1 MVFVSHYKIIL
12 ASNDKGI
19 IDPKTISEKLGL
31 SISTVRKYIKNLM
44 NEGLL
49 IYKDGVFKLTEKGE
63 ALKKSLL
70 KLKDKAEQGISS
82 YLVTDPDTGAPIPLS
97 IKNYE
102 QLYVVIEYG
111 LAPRNVL
118 EGHFRRGYLA
128 KWIKEVLGDEYFTK
142 LYSEGKIKTIDDLK
156 NYIKNIIKLI
166 K

>member
-12 ASNDKGI
+12 ASNEKGI
-19 IDPKTISEKLGL
+19 IDPKAISEKLGL
-31 SISTVRKYIKNLM
+31 SISTVRKYIKNLV
-44 NEGLL
+44 NEGLI
-49 IYKDGVFKLTEKGE
+49 IYKDGVFELTEKGE

-70 KLKDKAEQGISS
+70 KLRNKVEQGISP

-102 QLYVVIEYG
+102 QLYIVIEYG

-118 EGHFRRGYLA
+118 EEHFRRGYLA

-142 LYSEGKIKTIDDLK
+142 LYSEGKIKTLDDLK

>member
-12 ASNDKGI
+12 ASNEKGI
-19 IDPKTISEKLGL
+19 MDPKAISEKLGL
-31 SISTVRKYIKNLM
+31 SISTVRKYIKNLV
-44 NEGLL
+44 NEGLV
-49 IYKDGVFKLTEKGE
+49 IYRDGVFELTEKGE

-70 KLKDKAEQGISS
+70 KLRNKVEQGISP
-82 YLVTDPDTGAPIPLS
+82 YLVTDPDTGVSIPLS

-102 QLYVVIEYG
+102 QLYVVIEYD
-111 LAPRNVL
+111 LVPRNVL
-118 EGHFRRGYLA
+118 EEHFRRGYLA

-142 LYSEGKIKTIDDLK
+142 LYSEGKIKTLDDLK